1 MTGSI
6 IVIEDKEGDKPSQA
20 FWLARKV
27 EKNVHGVTRVGY
39 KLRPNTHDKMKN
51 SNGNWELD
59 IDESCV
65 HPLVTIKIVHTKILD
80 DGDSSENNMMS
91 FLQMIG
97 NDNSKDTHV
106 DGTNI
111 VATCADYIYIVLP
124 YHRDGS
130 LDAYCRLHGNLTEP
144 VARFLFCQVLQG
156 MKTLQSHGL
165 CHRDLS
171 LDAISLDGNHVSI
184 TESRFPVRCK
194 TATSGESHQSP
205 PVPAGSQVQYIAPEY
220 FRGSEGPWNGYAAD
234 LWACGLILY
243 SMVIGADALFL
254 APLDDDRTFVKL
266 CLKGQIRSLAFTYGE
281 LIGESIELSDD
292 VVDLLQ
298 KMLKVD
304 PHERLNLSKIMEH
317 PWVANGELMTPGEW
331 EEEKKVS
338 VIER

>member
-1 MTGSI
+1 
-6 IVIEDKEGDKPSQA
+6 
-20 FWLARKV
+20 
-27 EKNVHGVTRVGY
+27 
-39 KLRPNTHDKMKN
+39 
-51 SNGNWELD
+51 
-59 IDESCV
+59 
-65 HPLVTIKIVHTKILD
+65 
-80 DGDSSENNMMS
+80 
-91 FLQMIG
+91 
-97 NDNSKDTHV
+97 
-106 DGTNI
+106 
-111 VATCADYIYIVLP
+111 
-124 YHRDGS
+124 
-130 LDAYCRLHGNLTEP
+130 
-144 VARFLFCQVLQG
+144 

-194 TATSGESHQSP
+194 TATSGDSHQSP
-205 PVPAGSQVQYIAPEY
+205 PAPAGSQVQYIAPEC

-266 CLKGQIRSLAFTYGE
+266 CLKGQIRSLASTYGE

-292 VVDLLQ
+292 LVDLLQ

-304 PHERLNLSKIMEH
+304 PHDRLTLSKIMEH
-317 PWVANGELMTPGEW
+317 PWVANGEFMTPGEW